1 MLGYR
6 WGEPARSQA
15 VHHASIG
22 LRAACLRVR
31 FAAGPPVRCARRL
44 RPGPTAA
51 RDRDRP
57 GGQASATGRCGRSS
71 TGRCRRHQGRCASS
85 LRVRTEDPAARA
97 ESAGSRHRAR
107 RCPVIP
113 GCAGRRPAGRAR
125 NRGAARR
132 IDAQSR
138 GARATIAGKGEISS
152 VETSSRSAGRVA
164 SSSPASCARTSAGSA
179 ASHNTRLPAEIA
191 VTAPRPR
198 LFSPARRSAPSRCGR
213 RAWPCR
219 PAARRSRCL
228 AAPWSA

>member
-71 TGRCRRHQGRCASS
+71 TGRRRRHQGRCASS

-125 NRGAARR
+125 NRGAAGR

-138 GARATIAGKGEISS
+138 GARATIAGKGQISS
-152 VETSSRSAGRVA
+152 VETSSRSVGRGGQQFAGQLRAHQRWVGRQPQHAAAGRDRRHCA
-164 SSSPASCARTSAGSA
+164 STPAFFTSAA
-179 ASHNTRLPAEIA
+179 
-191 VTAPRPR
+191 
-198 LFSPARRSAPSRCGR
+198 
-213 RAWPCR
+213 
-219 PAARRSRCL
+219 
-228 AAPWSA
+228 